1 MDSEKKEDWNLWEDL
16 PPEVEDELIERYA
29 QKMVE
34 RDLSGVFLFAIEAL
48 GPASTLVAEVST
60 GFLGPFLELGG
71 LEKFPAF
78 FRNKASVQRLK
89 DRVEE
94 LKEERDK
101 ANKK

>member
-89 DRVEE
+89 EE